1 MIGNSSNN
9 RRQYYAQPKSTTL
22 ENLGVYKGVIDM
34 PQTYHPLMERCR
46 DYLIQ
51 KGTDGMGFADLQR
64 HFHSFDRDHTKTI
77 HPEEFKMSFQK
88 MNMEFSDQEISDLF
102 AMFDIYGYGYINY
115 DEFMFA
121 VRGQIHPRRRQLIAW
136 AWYNIDYNKEGW
148 VDPEDVIGRFNAS
161 MHPDCKSGFKTPQEC
176 FRDFLKAFEVSG
188 EIPGK
193 VSRLEFENYYYNVSA
208 SVERDDYFEQ
218 LMRFTWNLDYNNG
231 GSDFFRRYNVMHQD
245 GRESIEFMMGD
256 WDNYGRGRGMDM
268 WNDDSIMAR
277 FRSQGIYPRS
287 FSRFEGQWDP
297 FQEGYFTNQ
306 RRYTDGSMG
315 SYNGYYGGDWNYNQG
330 FSPRRNGNNMGRY
343 NYGNYGGNDYGSYGG
358 RSGSPR
364 AGSPRNMRQQSQ
376 GMMGTSGGM
385 DNYDGRARDGSPR
398 SSPRASPR
406 SSPRRYGMY

>member
-1 MIGNSSNN
+1 
-9 RRQYYAQPKSTTL
+9 
-22 ENLGVYKGVIDM
+22 
-34 PQTYHPLMERCR
+34 
-46 DYLIQ
+46 
-51 KGTDGMGFADLQR
+51 
-64 HFHSFDRDHTKTI
+64 
-77 HPEEFKMSFQK
+77 
-88 MNMEFSDQEISDLF
+88 
-102 AMFDIYGYGYINY
+102 
-115 DEFMFA
+115 
-121 VRGQIHPRRRQLIAW
+121 
-136 AWYNIDYNKEGW
+136 
-148 VDPEDVIGRFNAS
+148 
-161 MHPDCKSGFKTPQEC
+161 
-176 FRDFLKAFEVSG
+176 
-188 EIPGK
+188 
-193 VSRLEFENYYYNVSA
+193 
-208 SVERDDYFEQ
+208 
-218 LMRFTWNLDYNNG
+218 MRFTWNLDYNNG

-287 FSRFEGQWDP
+287 FSKFEGQWDP
-297 FQEGYFTNQ
+297 FQDGYFTNQ

-385 DNYDGRARDGSPR
+385 DNFDGRARDGSPR